1 MWRKQVERQIVIT
14 FLGINVF
21 YYNQKKSNSLNK
33 KEFRSF
39 LKNEECILEKQ
50 LKRILGVMVKYV
62 SS

>member
-1 MWRKQVERQIVIT
+1 MERKIVIT